1 MSWLDPRQW
10 LLVIAFCAA
19 STLGYSFWSARLI
32 AKGDAAGYARADQ
45 KHQTAAAAARQVAAD
60 QTAALQTAADTARK
74 AHHAALHDLDR
85 VRAEL
90 LDSLRNRP
98 QRPASGAHLPTP
110 ASPGGATSGCT
121 GAQLYRADGEFLA
134 GESARAEAV
143 RVSLLAC
150 YAQYRRAE
158 SLINGVQK

>member
-10 LLVIAFCAA
+10 LLVLAFCAA

-32 AKGDAAGYARADQ
+32 AQGDAAGYARAEQ
-45 KHQTAAAAARQVAAD
+45 KHQTAAAAARKVAAD
-60 QTAALQTAADTARK
+60 QTTALQSAADTARK
-74 AHHAALHDLDR
+74 AHNAALHDLDR

-90 LDSLRNRP
+90 LDRLRNRP
-98 QRPASGAHLPTP
+98 ERPASSTHLPATSS
-110 ASPGGATSGCT
+110 AGGAATGCT

-158 SLINGVQK
+158 SLINGGPK